1 MKKQK
6 ETFHM
11 ALASIPGINLA
22 IGGIFGWLIVGL
34 IGGFLAS
41 AVVRGR
47 GMGCIGN
54 IVVGLVGAVIGGYLA
69 SLLGITGNF
78 HFLGTVLISFL
89 GACVLLIILGALTGG
104 WGRSKEA

>member
-1 MKKQK
+1 MM
-6 ETFHM
+6 T
-11 ALASIPGINLA
+11 ASIASTVGGPILFPGGLFA
-22 IGGIFGWLIVGL
+22 WLFVGL
-34 IGGFLAS
+34 IAGFLAS

-89 GACVLLIILGALTGG
+89 GAVILLILLGALTGG
-104 WGRSKEA
+104 RGSQI

>member
-6 ETFHM
+6 EAFHM
-11 ALASIPGINLA
+11 ELASIPGINFA
-22 IGGIFGWLIVGL
+22 IDGLFGWLIVGL
-34 IGGFLAS
+34 IAGFLAS

-47 GMGCIGN
+47 GLGCIGN

-78 HFLGTVLISFL
+78 HFWGTVLISFL

-104 WGRSKEA
+104 RGKSN